1 MNKRYSEEERQRHLN
16 ACEKSG
22 LSILEYSKRNDLSP
36 GIISFWRRRQQKLS
50 IGKFEEILLPG
61 APYGSLI
68 IEYPTGIKIHLDSA
82 VDISVIKALLHC

>member
-1 MNKRYSEEERQRHLN
+1 MN

-61 APYGSLI
+61 ALSGAFT

-82 VDISVIKALLHC
+82 VDLSVIKALLHC